1 MKTKHDIYLY
11 NKKTLEMR
19 RVSSLFLWLPLA
31 VLLILSSY
39 IGILFANDTIIVNN
53 EGTFAISH
61 ENEFNEEL
69 LKSYIKEL
77 NIPFP
82 EIVFAQAKLESN
94 NFKSK
99 IFKEN
104 NNLFGMKKAS
114 VRSTTAMGEQ
124 YNHAIYESWKE
135 SVLDY
140 ALWSCKYLS
149 GIKTKEQYLAYLGD
163 NYAEDSL
170 YVKKLRYILN
180 KTSH

>member
-1 MKTKHDIYLY
+1 MKIKHDIYLY
-11 NKKTLEMR
+11 NKKTLEMK
-19 RVSSLFLWLPLA
+19 RVSSLFLWLPLSI
-31 VLLILSSY
+31 LLVLSSS
-39 IGILFANDTIIVNN
+39 IGVLFVSDTIIVNK

-61 ENEFNEEL
+61 EDAFDEEL
-69 LKSYIKEL
+69 LIDYINEL

-82 EIVFAQAKLESN
+82 DIVFAQAKLESN

-114 VRSTTAMGEQ
+114 IRSTTASGEQ
-124 YNHAIYESWKE
+124 YNHAVYESWKE

-149 GIKTKEQYLAYLGD
+149 HVKTKEQYLDYLAN

-170 YVKKLRYILN
+170 YVKKLHSML
-180 KTSH
+180 K

>member
-1 MKTKHDIYLY
+1 MKPKHDIYLY
-11 NKKTLEMR
+11 NKKTLEMK
-19 RVSSLFLWLPLA
+19 RVSSLLLWLPLA
-31 VLLILSSY
+31 LLLILSSS
-39 IGILFANDTIIVNN
+39 IGLLFVNDTIIVNK

-61 ENEFNEEL
+61 ENTFSEEL
-69 LKSYIKEL
+69 LKEYIDEL

-99 IFKEN
+99 IFREN

-114 VRSTTAMGEQ
+114 IRSTTASGEQ
-124 YNHAIYESWKE
+124 YNHAVYESWKE

-149 GIKTKEQYLAYLGD
+149 NIKTKEQYLAYLGD
-163 NYAEDSL
+163 NYAEDTL
-170 YVKKLRYILN
+170 YTEKLKSIL
-180 KTSH
+180 KTP